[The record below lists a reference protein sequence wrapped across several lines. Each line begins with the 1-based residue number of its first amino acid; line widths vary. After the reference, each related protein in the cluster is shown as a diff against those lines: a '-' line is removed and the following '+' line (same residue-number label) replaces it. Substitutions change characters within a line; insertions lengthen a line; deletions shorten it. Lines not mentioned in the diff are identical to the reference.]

1 MPILRTAFLIALLG
15 SAVFFQGCARYRV
28 AVSEPTPAT
37 DYETAT
43 LNAYFWGAIEENQH
57 TENCKRAAIDEVR
70 IHQTFPNILATVL
83 TLGIWMP
90 LEVEWKCA
98 KPKQSEGPGL

>member
-1 MPILRTAFLIALLG
+1 MTIMRTAFLIALLG
-15 SAVFFQGCARYRV
+15 SVVLLQGCARYRV
-28 AVSEPTPAT
+28 VVPEPTPAT
-37 DYETAT
+37 DYETVT
-43 LNAYFWGAIEENQH
+43 LDAYFWGAIEETQH
-57 TENCKRAAIDEVR
+57 TENCLDNTIDEVR

-98 KPKQSEGPGL
+98 KRPQSEGSGF